1 MKTHLENKL
10 IAIVRVRGTY
20 GVRHDIKETMKRM
33 NLNRVNSMV
42 LLYGNKANIG
52 MINKCSD
59 FVTYGEIDS
68 ETLELV
74 AKRKEI
80 KVEKADIDGISAGK
94 KSPKEVIPMPIRMHP
109 PRKGY
114 RGIKQS
120 YKAGG
125 DLGYRGKEIN
135 SLIKRMA

>member
-1 MKTHLENKL
+1 
-10 IAIVRVRGTY
+10 
-20 GVRHDIKETMKRM
+20 
-33 NLNRVNSMV
+33 
-42 LLYGNKANIG
+42 
-52 MINKCSD
+52 
-59 FVTYGEIDS
+59 
-68 ETLELV
+68 
-74 AKRKEI
+74 
-80 KVEKADIDGISAGK
+80 
-94 KSPKEVIPMPIRMHP
+94 MPIRMHP

>member
-1 MKTHLENKL
+1 LENKL

-20 GVRHDIKETMKRM
+20 GVRQEIKETMKRM
-33 NLNRVNSMV
+33 NLNRVNSMII
-42 LLYGNKANIG
+42 LYGNKSNIG

-68 ETLELV
+68 DTIELI
-74 AKRKEI
+74 AKKRNLKM
-80 KVEKADIDGISAGK
+80 EKSDIESVSTGK
-94 KSPKEVIPMPIRMHP
+94 KSPKEVIKMPIRMHP

-120 YKAGG
+120 FKAGG